1 MIIVN
6 DMKQEATKAGKE
18 VITTGFGC
26 LDALIGGWH
35 NGELVLIGGRPAM
48 GKTSFIT
55 SSLINLSVV
64 NKMPAAVFSLEQYSS
79 QIMNCIRC
87 GLCEG
92 MGKEEY
98 LWDGMISQ
106 APIIIHDCARESI
119 ERVRRHSKVL
129 KEAYG
134 IRLIYIDYLQLLDC
148 DEKKFESIE
157 KEVVHIVNELKAMAT
172 ELDITVICC
181 CQLTRSTE
189 EWSPNSQ
196 LTRSTEK
203 LRPNIEHFGFLSLAC
218 ADTVIAIHRPDY
230 YRIYED
236 ERGNDLRGIAELLVL
251 KSKYGKGGYGRL
263 KFNTSA
269 HLLYEHVREE
279 TKEYAVFRKIEN
291 RNL

>member
-64 NKMPAAVFSLEQYSS
+64 NKMPAAVFSLEQCSS

-92 MGKEEY
+92 MGEDEY
-98 LWDGMISQ
+98 NGINLQSQ
-106 APIIIHDCARESI
+106 ASMIILDRANESI

-134 IRLIYIDYLQLLDC
+134 IRLIYIDWLQLLHC
-148 DEKKFESIE
+148 DGRKFESIE

-189 EWSPNSQ
+189 VWSPDSQ
-196 LTRSTEK
+196 LTRTQYGEAASKHRT
-203 LRPNIEHFGFLSLAC
+203 LRISVPCLCRHRDSHPPSRLLS
-218 ADTVIAIHRPDY
+218 
-230 YRIYED
+230 
-236 ERGNDLRGIAELLVL
+236 NM
-251 KSKYGKGGYGRL
+251 
-263 KFNTSA
+263 
-269 HLLYEHVREE
+269 
-279 TKEYAVFRKIEN
+279 
-291 RNL
+291 

>member
-64 NKMPAAVFSLEQYSS
+64 NKMPAAVFSLEQCSS

-148 DEKKFESIE
+148 DEK
-157 KEVVHIVNELKAMAT
+157 
-172 ELDITVICC
+172 
-181 CQLTRSTE
+181 
-189 EWSPNSQ
+189 
-196 LTRSTEK
+196 
-203 LRPNIEHFGFLSLAC
+203 
-218 ADTVIAIHRPDY
+218 
-230 YRIYED
+230 
-236 ERGNDLRGIAELLVL
+236 
-251 KSKYGKGGYGRL
+251 
-263 KFNTSA
+263 
-269 HLLYEHVREE
+269 
-279 TKEYAVFRKIEN
+279 
-291 RNL
+291 NLNQ

>member
-1 MIIVN
+1 MTIIN
-6 DMKQEATKAGKE
+6 DMKQDTAKAGHE
-18 VITTGFGC
+18 VITTGFDS

-35 NGELVLIGGRPAM
+35 KGELVLIGGRPAM
-48 GKTSFIT
+48 GKTSFIM

-64 NKMPAAVFSLEQYSS
+64 NKMPAAVFSLELCSS

-106 APIIIHDCARESI
+106 APIIIHDCACESI

-134 IRLIYIDYLQLLDC
+134 IRLIYIDYLQLLHC
-148 DEKKFESIE
+148 DERKFKSRK
-157 KEVVHIVNELKAMAT
+157 KEVAHIVNELKAMAT
-172 ELDITVICC
+172 ELDITVIFSY
-181 CQLTRSTE
+181 QLTRSTE
-189 EWSPNSQ
+189 VM
-196 LTRSTEK
+196 
-203 LRPNIEHFGFLSLAC
+203 RPNMEHFGALSLVC
-218 ADTVIAIHRPDY
+218 ADTVIALHRPEY

-236 ERGNDLRGIAELLVL
+236 EKGTDLRGFAELLVL
-251 KSKYGKGGYGRL
+251 KSKYGKEGYGRL
-263 KFNTSA
+263 KFNVSA
-269 HLLYEHVREE
+269 HLLYEHAREE